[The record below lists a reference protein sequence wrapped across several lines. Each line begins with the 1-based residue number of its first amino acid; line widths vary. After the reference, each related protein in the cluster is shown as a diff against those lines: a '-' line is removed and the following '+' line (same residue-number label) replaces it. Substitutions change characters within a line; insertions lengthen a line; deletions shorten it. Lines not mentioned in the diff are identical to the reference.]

1 MSETSIG
8 YVGTQDD
15 IILGR
20 VGAFVLDQILSLVI
34 GGILGVG
41 LATLLDSVAGVYIG
55 MPIGV
60 LGYYIALEGATG
72 QTVGKRLAGIVVVN
86 RRGGPITFYQAITR
100 NLLRVVDGL
109 FSYALGLV
117 IMLLSEDRQRVGDHA
132 ADTLVVRAKR

>member
-1 MSETSIG
+1 MSETSLG
-8 YVGTQDD
+8 YVGTQDN

-20 VGAFVLDQILSLVI
+20 VGAFILDQILSLVI
-34 GGILGVG
+34 GGILGFG
-41 LATLLDSVAGVYIG
+41 LATLLDSVVGIYIG
-55 MPIGV
+55 MPVGV

-86 RRGGPITFYQAITR
+86 RHGGPITLRQATTR
-100 NLLRVVDGL
+100 NLLRAVDGV

-117 IMLLSEDRQRVGDHA
+117 VMLLSKDIQRVGDHA